1 MLNTALAGLAHCAFV
16 FVKAFQQRNVTF
28 MHYKW
33 VMPTSMLMS
42 CTEVVVIGYVAIQA
56 VTVSSILLLW
66 PLVLA
71 MGIGG
76 GLGCL
81 AAMYLHHRYIGEQ
94 RANVHSKMLSVQP
107 RVGSIQSLRRS
118 GGVLDLRLDIDGN
131 PDAKGAG
138 D

>member
-16 FVKAFQQRNVTF
+16 FVKAFQQRNVAF
-28 MHYKW
+28 LHYKW
-33 VMPTSMLMS
+33 VMPTSLLMS

-76 GLGCL
+76 GVGAL
-81 AAMYLHHRYIGEQ
+81 AGMYLHHKFIGGEH
-94 RANVHSKMLSVQP
+94 ADVHSSLREMQP

-118 GGVLDLRLDIDGN
+118 GALFDMWLNGDDD